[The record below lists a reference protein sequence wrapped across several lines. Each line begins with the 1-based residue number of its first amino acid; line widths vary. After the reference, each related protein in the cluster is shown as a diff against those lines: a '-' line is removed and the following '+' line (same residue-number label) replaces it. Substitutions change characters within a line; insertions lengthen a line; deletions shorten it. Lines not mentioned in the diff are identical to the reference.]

1 MERPVPGSR
10 VQECRQDARN
20 YRYSLFP
27 TFHSFE
33 AKMKFSLPLVTS
45 AVLIVAGMA
54 AYSFAF
60 DPPKDSEPAATST
73 KSSKANTLSKSK
85 KMSDEPIYNKLT
97 PQEQRVI
104 LHKDT
109 DRPGNGGLTKN
120 KADGIYICKRCNA
133 PLYNSTHKFMSDCG
147 WPSFDDE
154 IENAVERKL
163 ETDGSG
169 RIEIICKN
177 CSGHLGHVFEGERL
191 TTKNIRHCVN
201 SSSMTF
207 IAKGKDVP
215 KVIKRESDSEKAGE
229 VGDKPSASTSKANSP
244 IKANDK

>member
-1 MERPVPGSR
+1 
-10 VQECRQDARN
+10 
-20 YRYSLFP
+20 
-27 TFHSFE
+27 
-33 AKMKFSLPLVTS
+33 MKFSLPILVTS
-45 AVLIVAGMA
+45 AILIVAGISV
-54 AYSFAF
+54 YSFAF
-60 DPPKDSEPAATST
+60 DPPKDSEPKTEPATTNT
-73 KSSKANTLSKSK
+73 KSSKANTLAKSK

-97 PQEQRVI
+97 LHEQRVI
-104 LHKDT
+104 QFKDT
-109 DRPGNGGLTKN
+109 DPPSNGGLTKN

-154 IENAVERKL
+154 IENAVERHI

-169 RIEIICKN
+169 RIEIVCKN
-177 CSGHLGHVFEGERL
+177 CSGHLGHVFEGERY

-215 KVIKRESDSEKAGE
+215 KVIKRESNSDKKEDARDKSSDS
-229 VGDKPSASTSKANSP
+229 SSKANSS
-244 IKANDK
+244 IKGNG

>member
-1 MERPVPGSR
+1 
-10 VQECRQDARN
+10 
-20 YRYSLFP
+20 
-27 TFHSFE
+27 
-33 AKMKFSLPLVTS
+33 MKFSLPIVVAS
-45 AVLIVAGMA
+45 AILLVAGISVC
-54 AYSFAF
+54 SFAF
-60 DPPKDSEPAATST
+60 DPPKESEPAASTT
-73 KSSKANTLSKSK
+73 KSSKANALSKSK

-97 PQEQRVI
+97 PQEQRV
-104 LHKDT
+104 LLNKDT
-109 DRPGNGGLTKN
+109 DRPGNGGYTKN

-133 PLYNSTHKFMSDCG
+133 PLYNSTHKFLSDCG

-154 IENAVERKL
+154 IENAVQRKI

-169 RIEIICKN
+169 RIEILCKN
-177 CSGHLGHVFEGERL
+177 CGGHLGHVFEGERY

-229 VGDKPSASTSKANSP
+229 VGDKPSDSAPKANSP
-244 IKANDK
+244 IKSDGK

>member
-1 MERPVPGSR
+1 
-10 VQECRQDARN
+10 
-20 YRYSLFP
+20 
-27 TFHSFE
+27 
-33 AKMKFSLPLVTS
+33 MKFSLPFVTS
-45 AVLIVAGMA
+45 AILIVAGIA

-60 DPPKDSEPAATST
+60 DPPKDSEPKTDPATTST
-73 KSSKANTLSKSK
+73 KSSKASTLSKSK

-109 DRPGNGGLTKN
+109 DRPGNGGYTKN

-133 PLYNSTHKFMSDCG
+133 PLYHSTHKFMSDCG

-177 CSGHLGHVFEGERL
+177 CSGHLGHVFEGERY

-229 VGDKPSASTSKANSP
+229 AGDKPSDSSSKPNSP
-244 IKANDK
+244 FKANDK